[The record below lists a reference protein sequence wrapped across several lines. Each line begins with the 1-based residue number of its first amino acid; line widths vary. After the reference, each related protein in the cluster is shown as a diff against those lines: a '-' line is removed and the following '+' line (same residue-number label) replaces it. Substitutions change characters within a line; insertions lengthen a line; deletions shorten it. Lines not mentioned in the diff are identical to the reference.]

1 MLYEEKIRQID
12 SGNEKI
18 DEFDKD
24 TLFLNIYHFWCF
36 SNYLSMYYIWRWT
49 ALDRLKMNLKK
60 KWPKNFVNVN
70 LFIELCKRKA
80 ELINPTVFYDD
91 DESYFEK
98 ILLLEED
105 LMKNLKPHH
114 IIIKDKKK
122 KIRKIY
128 KCIR

>member
-1 MLYEEKIRQID
+1 MLYEEKVRRID
-12 SGNEKI
+12 TGNEKI
-18 DEFDKD
+18 DTFDKD

-36 SNYLSMYYIWRWT
+36 TNYVSMYYLWRWT
-49 ALDRLKMNLKK
+49 ALDRLKMNLRK

-70 LFIELCKRKA
+70 LFIELCERKT
-80 ELINPTVFYDD
+80 ELISPVVFYGD

-114 IIIKDKKK
+114 IIKEKKK
-122 KIRKIY
+122 KRKKIY

>member
-1 MLYEEKIRQID
+1 
-12 SGNEKI
+12 
-18 DEFDKD
+18 
-24 TLFLNIYHFWCF
+24 
-36 SNYLSMYYIWRWT
+36 MYYLWRWT
-49 ALDRLKMNLKK
+49 ALDRLKMNLRK

-70 LFIELCKRKA
+70 LFIELCERKT
-80 ELINPTVFYDD
+80 ELISPVVFYGD

-114 IIIKDKKK
+114 IIKEKNK
-122 KIRKIY
+122 KIKKIY